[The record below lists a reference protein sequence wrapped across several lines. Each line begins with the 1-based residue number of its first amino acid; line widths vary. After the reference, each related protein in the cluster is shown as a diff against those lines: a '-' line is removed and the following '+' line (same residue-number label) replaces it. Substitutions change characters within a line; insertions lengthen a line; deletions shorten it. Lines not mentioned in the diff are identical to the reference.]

1 MTPLRTTGP
10 WPGVSDGAR
19 KSMRAN
25 RGKDT
30 GPELAVRR
38 LVHGMGYRYRLHR
51 ADLPGRPDLV
61 FGPRRKAVFVH
72 GCFWHSH
79 ADGVCR
85 AASVPKTRAD
95 YWGPKLARNRERDAA
110 DLARL
115 REMGWSALIVWECR
129 LRDETRV
136 AALLRAFLD
145 GPAPDD
151 PRVL

>member
-1 MTPLRTTGP
+1 MPGQGAR
-10 WPGVSDGAR
+10 WPDVSDGAR

-38 LVHGMGYRYRLHR
+38 LVHAMGYRYRLHR
-51 ADLPGRPDLV
+51 AGLPGRPDLV

-79 ADGVCR
+79 PGCP
-85 AASVPKTRAD
+85 AATVPKTRAE
-95 YWGPKLARNRERDAA
+95 YWVPKLARNRERDADA
-110 DLARL
+110 ARRL
-115 REMGWSALIVWECR
+115 NEQGWTVLTVWECW

-136 AALLRAFLD
+136 AALLRGFLEGGD
-145 GPAPDD
+145 GAH
-151 PRVL
+151 LL